1 MKEKR
6 RYILV
11 KYSGGVAQEAAQ
23 EFEHGLYRELL
34 KMLGELHYAD
44 ANPKLAKMLEDGYF
58 VQRSSLSGASD
69 CILALSMIKKL
80 NGEDAFFYT
89 IKSSGTLKALLK
101 HYKAERGAQPQ
112 EKPKT
117 TPAQDY

>member
-11 KYSGGVAQEAAQ
+11 KYSGRVAQEAAQ

-58 VQRSSLSGASD
+58 VLRSSLSGAGD

-89 IKSSGTLKALLK
+89 IKSSGTIKALLK
-101 HYKAERGAQPQ
+101 HYEHERGAQPQ